1 MEEKY
6 LRKTWW
12 YIGVGLLIILSTGCA
27 GVSGSGQVGLSPD
40 AKRADVVDQSSG
52 SDSPFA
58 LRDETEQLKGRAR
71 QYWQARS
78 KKDLVATYDLHE
90 PGFKR
95 VVTLTGFLQGAG
107 VSQVLA
113 FEILG
118 ARIEGSLGIVQ
129 VKFQAVSKHP
139 LLVKPAEPVW
149 HEIEEQWI
157 LVDREWFRKFRFSS
171 ANPYP
176 PVDWDEMG
184 RQGRRSPVDLPEGVV
199 R

>member
-12 YIGVGLLIILSTGCA
+12 YIGVGLLIILSTGCV

-40 AKRADVVDQSSG
+40 AKRAEFVDQSG
-52 SDSPFA
+52 GLDLP
-58 LRDETEQLKGRAR
+58 LDLWGKTERLKERAR
-71 QYWQARS
+71 QYWQARA
-78 KKDLVATYDLHE
+78 KKNLVATYDLHE

-118 ARIEGSLGIVQ
+118 ARIEGSLGVVQ

-149 HEIEEQWI
+149 YEVEEQWI

-176 PVDWDEMG
+176 PVDWDEMA
-184 RQGRRSPVDLPEGVV
+184 RQGRKAPVDLPKEVV